1 MQVTENDYIVYKQV
15 LLNEA
20 INNDQSSHYLL
31 KDPRQKQSDNRPS
44 CYCYFFNK
52 LLIDTNNRKLCG
64 IALGNFICVT

>member
-1 MQVTENDYIVYKQV
+1 MSIRVFKLIRGNLSSVQVTENDYVVYKHV

-52 LLIDTNNRKLCG
+52 LLI
-64 IALGNFICVT
+64 AYE